1 MVSISACNE
10 AQPGDIARA
19 VLMPGDPLRA
29 KFVAETY
36 FENPVCFN
44 AVRSM
49 FGYTGM
55 YKGKRL
61 SVMGSGMGIPSMAL
75 YAQELYSDYGV
86 DVIIRIGS
94 TGGLTDAVGLRDIIF
109 AMSAS
114 TNSAFEDQY
123 NFPGRLAPTA
133 NYDLLDKAV
142 KAAKSLDLK
151 YIVGSVFTS
160 DMFYNARTDANECFR
175 KMGLLS
181 VDMETA
187 GLYILASYMG
197 KKALSILTVSDH
209 IFTGAALSP
218 TERQDSFGEMMEIA
232 LQTAWESV

>member
-10 AQPGDIARA
+10 AKPGDIARA

-29 KFVAETY
+29 KYVAETY

-44 AVRSM
+44 TVRNM
-49 FGYTGM
+49 LGYTGI

-75 YAQELYSDYGV
+75 YSQELFADYGV
-86 DVIIRIGS
+86 DIIIRIGS
-94 TGGLTDAVGLRDIIF
+94 TGGLTENVELRDIIM

-123 NFPGRLAPTA
+123 DFPGRFAPTA
-133 NYDLLDKAV
+133 DYGLLEKAV
-142 KAAKSLDLK
+142 NAAKSLNLK
-151 YIVGSVFTS
+151 DAVGSVFTA
-160 DMFYNARTDANECFR
+160 DMFYNAKPDANERFKR
-175 KMGLLS
+175 MGLLS

-187 GLYILASYMG
+187 GLYILASYLG

-209 IFTGAALSP
+209 IFTGKALNAK
-218 TERQDSFGEMMEIA
+218 ERQDSFCEMMEIA
-232 LQTAWESV
+232 LKTAWEAI